1 MRLAGRCGE
10 RTERCQWQRKRSE
23 RVAAVK
29 ISSVRRKAA
38 QKFWAPQQGHCP
50 LRTHNKRCGERKESP
65 SHGFAV
71 TAPFRQGGRGDG
83 RGGLPRA
90 LCALAMILLTRSAE
104 CGGTHG
110 SRPTLYLFCRAGPV
124 CPAGGA
130 IRNRRADRGIRS
142 YGSDIRSAV
151 GGPSRTPPPY
161 GV

>member
-1 MRLAGRCGE
+1 MGAKYNMCGTEAASDLRGGFFGGVRCKPAGGRRRPLLRRGYKGCGTAGRCGE
-10 RTERCQWQRKRSE
+10 RTERCQWQKQRSE

-38 QKFWAPQQGHCP
+38 QKFWAPQQGHRP
-50 LRTHNKRCGERKESP
+50 LRAHNKRCGERKESP

-90 LCALAMILLTRSAE
+90 LCALAMTLLTRSAE

-110 SRPTLYLFCRAGPV
+110 SRPTLY
-124 CPAGGA
+124 
-130 IRNRRADRGIRS
+130 
-142 YGSDIRSAV
+142 
-151 GGPSRTPPPY
+151 
-161 GV
+161 